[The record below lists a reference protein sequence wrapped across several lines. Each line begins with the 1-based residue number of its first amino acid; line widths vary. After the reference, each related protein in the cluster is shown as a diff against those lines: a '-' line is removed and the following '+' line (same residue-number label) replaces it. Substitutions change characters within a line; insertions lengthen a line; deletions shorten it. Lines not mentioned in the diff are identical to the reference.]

1 MAFSSQAFRAP
12 SLTSKPKLGKK
23 TVSSSVFRGTNQAVG
38 SSTTIKVPKGMG
50 YGSISRGGVV
60 KPEDLKQDNTPLEK
74 TLVETN
80 SILVEIQNQL
90 SLDFAYRIA
99 KEKEET
105 KKLKVE
111 SDKKKKSAAERGAE
125 AVKGAGKAIENV
137 GGKILAPAKSI
148 FDKIKDFLLTLFTGF
163 IVNQGLKWL
172 NENEGVITSIFQ
184 FLQDHWKKIL
194 VLIGGVLVFKVVRK
208 IIKIFKA
215 VKAVAKFLK
224 SGIKGLFNIFKKGGR
239 VMGAM
244 RGALKGGQGVKGAL
258 KAGQTASK
266 RFGAQAAKT
275 AAKKAAT
282 KTALKAGAK
291 GLGKAVLKKIPL
303 IGLGAGILFGAQ
315 RALAGDFVGAGLEL
329 ASGAAGTVPGLG
341 TAASVAIDAA
351 LVAKDVGAFDGVGK
365 DGVVK
370 GDDVGDKDTV
380 DTKLTV
386 GETVVPK
393 KASEDKNIKPF
404 LNDIINNE
412 GALFK
417 AMDTSFKMQE
427 QNILMFGEINEK
439 FDNVLESFEKI
450 IDGMKSGSGG
460 LTSSGGGGGSNMSAS
475 TAASS
480 ISPPTSGG
488 GSDPSNK
495 LAPPSKSSEGKMTTL
510 PMIPSKTP
518 QSINMDDST
527 NQNGDS
533 VPIIGAED
541 PDNFYI
547 EFMKSQFGIFG
558 A

>member
-1 MAFSSQAFRAP
+1 M
-12 SLTSKPKLGKK
+12 
-23 TVSSSVFRGTNQAVG
+23 
-38 SSTTIKVPKGMG
+38 
-50 YGSISRGGVV
+50 
-60 KPEDLKQDNTPLEK
+60 
-74 TLVETN
+74 
-80 SILVEIQNQL
+80 
-90 SLDFAYRIA
+90 
-99 KEKEET
+99 
-105 KKLKVE
+105 
-111 SDKKKKSAAERGAE
+111 
-125 AVKGAGKAIENV
+125 
-137 GGKILAPAKSI
+137 
-148 FDKIKDFLLTLFTGF
+148 
-163 IVNQGLKWL
+163 
-172 NENEGVITSIFQ
+172 
-184 FLQDHWKKIL
+184 
-194 VLIGGVLVFKVVRK
+194 
-208 IIKIFKA
+208 
-215 VKAVAKFLK
+215 
-224 SGIKGLFNIFKKGGR
+224 
-239 VMGAM
+239 
-244 RGALKGGQGVKGAL
+244 
-258 KAGQTASK
+258 
-266 RFGAQAAKT
+266 
-275 AAKKAAT
+275 
-282 KTALKAGAK
+282 
-291 GLGKAVLKKIPL
+291 KKIPL

-315 RALAGDFVGAGLEL
+315 RALAGDFVGAGMEL

-351 LVAKDVGAFDGVGK
+351 LVAKDVGAFDGVGE

-386 GETVVPK
+386 GETVVPR

-427 QNILMFGEINEK
+427 QNILMFGQINEK

-460 LTSSGGGGGSNMSAS
+460 LTSSGGGSNTSAS

-480 ISPPTSGG
+480 ISPPTTGG